1 MTADF
6 QVPGD
11 RFSCL
16 VTDKLTIQLMPERD
30 TDKLTIQLMPDQTQV
45 SATLECCHNRRRTQ
59 CSMLFIHA
67 LLRDELASE
76 EIAGSRV
83 TPQISCLRPR
93 SLK

>member
-11 RFSCL
+11 RFSGL

-30 TDKLTIQLMPDQTQV
+30 TDELIIQLMPDQTQV
-45 SATLECCHNRRRTQ
+45 CATPECCHNRRTQ

-67 LLRDELASE
+67 LTSEVSQVIAWSKQLAALTEKS
-76 EIAGSRV
+76 STRLSS
-83 TPQISCLRPR
+83 T
-93 SLK
+93 